1 LAQGDEAE
9 QATIPVERI
18 NGPVLLLSGADDQL
32 WPSPAP
38 AEVAVLRL
46 VAHGLP
52 GRPHEAR
59 HVRYPGAGHCFP
71 LPNLP
76 AGRTARDPVL
86 GRTVTFGGTAAGNA
100 RAADMAWRETL
111 AFLDAWRRP

>member
-1 LAQGDEAE
+1 MTGADKVVC
-9 QATIPVERI
+9 QAAT
-18 NGPVLLLSGADDQL
+18 VLLLSGADDQL
-32 WPSPAP
+32 WPSPAL
-38 AEVAVLRL
+38 ADLAVLRL
-46 VAHGLP
+46 VAPGLP

-76 AGRTARDPVL
+76 AGPSARDAVL

-100 RAADMAWRETL
+100 RAAGMAWRETL